1 MLAEQCLDTRAD
13 LLQDEIAGVMAERVV
28 DLFEAVEVHDEQ
40 RERRRDTSS
49 RPQALL
55 EAVEKERAVG

>member
-1 MLAEQCLDTRAD
+1 MTE
-13 LLQDEIAGVMAERVV
+13 GVV
-28 DLFEAVEVHDEQ
+28 DLLEAVEVHDEQ
-40 RERRRDTSS
+40 RERRRDTSR